1 MNEEQGY
8 WEQFLEAWR
17 EDVYLRLS
25 IYGMVLFAALCV
37 INVLCWLRYG
47 ATISAM
53 FDSKSGWS
61 LNRLSIVKF
70 THSVHTFILY
80 NADSTESTSRVQIS
94 DPIEGARSYY
104 VPWYECFLVG

>member
-1 MNEEQGY
+1 M
-8 WEQFLEAWR
+8 
-17 EDVYLRLS
+17 YLRLS

-61 LNRLSIVKF
+61 LIICVTTINNTVR
-70 THSVHTFILY
+70 Y
-80 NADSTESTSRVQIS
+80 NAGSNESTSWVKMS

-104 VPWYECFLVG
+104 VPW